1 MAPEGRVLAYGRAG
15 GGLVSEGM
23 WNVLTSLVLVLWRV
37 ENTFKILEH
46 RGSISRLLSLEAA
59 LSFMKRTKKKLKVDN
74 MGKITGKGT
83 KYLNLD
89 AMCIIWNM

>member
-1 MAPEGRVLAYGRAG
+1 
-15 GGLVSEGM
+15 
-23 WNVLTSLVLVLWRV
+23 
-37 ENTFKILEH
+37 
-46 RGSISRLLSLEAA
+46 
-59 LSFMKRTKKKLKVDN
+59 MKRTKKKLKVDN